1 LLDKLKKVVQDL
13 AKMKV
18 PTQDLLTIIRAD
30 RKSYIA
36 QVGAREYECLEALV
50 KDGTINTIKGL
61 IEHGVAIW
69 DDVLPIAQK
78 YSNLK

>member
-1 LLDKLKKVVQDL
+1 
-13 AKMKV
+13 MKV
-18 PTQDLLTIIRAD
+18 PKQDLLTIIHAD
-30 RKSYIA
+30 RKSYIS
-36 QVGAREYECLEALV
+36 QVGVKEYECLEALV
-50 KDGTINTIKGL
+50 RDGTICTIKGL